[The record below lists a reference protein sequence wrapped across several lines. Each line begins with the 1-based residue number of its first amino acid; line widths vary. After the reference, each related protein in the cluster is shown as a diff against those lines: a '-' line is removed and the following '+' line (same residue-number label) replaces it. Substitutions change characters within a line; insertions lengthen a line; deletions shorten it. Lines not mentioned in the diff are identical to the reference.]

1 MKVELKIEG
10 KVIVIEAEGAVS
22 LAIREERGAVVS
34 APVAVPAAPVAAA
47 PAFAPA
53 SPVASVPAAAPAAPV
68 AAVPLGAPV
77 AAAPSAADDGL
88 FSRLSGLRRALADAE
103 QVPPYVVFQNKALH
117 EMAQRLPQ
125 DMEALAQIPG
135 VGQAKLE
142 KYGAAFLAVINEGVA
157 A

>member
-1 MKVELKIEG
+1 MKIEMEVEG
-10 KVIVIEAEGAVS
+10 KVLIIEAEGLISVH
-22 LAIREERGAVVS
+22 IRDGREGRIP

-68 AAVPLGAPV
+68 AAVPP
-77 AAAPSAADDGL
+77 AAPAASADGL

>member
-10 KVIVIEAEGAVS
+10 KVIVIEAEGALS
-22 LAIREERGAVVS
+22 LAIREEHGAVVS

-68 AAVPLGAPV
+68 AAVPP
-77 AAAPSAADDGL
+77 AAPAASADGL